1 MTVRMPWWNVELCYV
16 LYNLNV
22 IWAWRLF
29 VMWAKKIKLVYWS
42 SYLPSAI
49 VIDVPPETPQVFNLG
64 VRFIDGC
71 FGNSAPRSVNK
82 GQQLVAKSYSTWLGT
97 YFRVPCQVFDSLAKI
112 MHWAQVNRGRF
123 CIGKKKNS
131 APIESESYVCFRLAM
146 LIFSRTW

>member
-123 CIGKKKNS
+123 CIGKKKKQRSNRKW
-131 APIESESYVCFRLAM
+131 ILCL
-146 LIFSRTW
+146 FSFGYAYF